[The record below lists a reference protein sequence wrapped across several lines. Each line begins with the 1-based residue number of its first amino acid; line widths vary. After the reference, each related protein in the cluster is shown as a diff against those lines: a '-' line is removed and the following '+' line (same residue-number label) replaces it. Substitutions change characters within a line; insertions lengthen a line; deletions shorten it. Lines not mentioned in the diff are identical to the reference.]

1 MSRNTMIILV
11 QINRHKSLPVN
22 LLKYKLLLQINNNNP
37 NKMLLKWKLRNNNK
51 YELAPKKLQWEQED
65 LENISE
71 NTYKGNI

>member
-1 MSRNTMIILV
+1 
-11 QINRHKSLPVN
+11 
-22 LLKYKLLLQINNNNP
+22 
-37 NKMLLKWKLRNNNK
+37 MLLKWKLRNNNK